1 MIWNWA
7 IGSHTRILSILK
19 IHKISH
25 STVYLYI
32 CRRDRHEGFLYKSTE
47 TVLKIFFICVISQLL
62 SSVISC
68 QAYSEIL
75 GTPPSSTLYNI
86 MSGKV
91 KYILSCNVIH
101 LSFATGS
108 LSSCVKE
115 DMTSRRRTT
124 PQSRR
129 GLLLSYWRISLSFS
143 NFTSV

>member
-1 MIWNWA
+1 MIWNLT
-7 IGSHTRILSILK
+7 IGSHTRIVSFLK
-19 IHKISH
+19 IYKISH
-25 STVYLYI
+25 STMYI

-47 TVLKIFFICVISQLL
+47 TVLKIFFMCVISQLL
-62 SSVISC
+62 SSVISF
-68 QAYSEIL
+68 QAYREIL

-115 DMTSRRRTT
+115 DMTSRKRTT

-129 GLLLSYWRISLSFS
+129 GLL
-143 NFTSV
+143 